1 MSHTPDQQTL
11 VLKILSYKPHQY
23 YEILQVTKSSSE
35 SDIKK
40 SYRKLAIKLHPDKNP
55 HPKADEAFKI
65 VNKAWGVL
73 SDPQKK
79 RIFDAT
85 GSDPDAR
92 FNPSMSSN
100 TARTSGMN
108 SRFGTEEVFNDDI
121 FEFFFGNQGARG
133 FGAAG
138 GGPQTFTFGSNGFT
152 FQSFGGAGGPGFG
165 SARPRQRQRAST
177 QPEDTNIYTTLKQ
190 LLPIIFFVLISI
202 IPSFFSES
210 SIPDYSF
217 NKTSK
222 FNYERSTPNLKIPFF
237 VNEKFMNKKNY
248 TNQQLKNFDSK
259 VENLFI
265 QDKRAKCSK
274 EQVIKNE
281 LIDEA
286 HGWFSTDQEKLK
298 RAQNY
303 PMPNCQVLR
312 HYNLI

>member
-1 MSHTPDQQTL
+1 MSHTSDQETL

-23 YEILQVTKSSSE
+23 YEILQVSKSSSE

-79 RIFDAT
+79 KIFDAT

-100 TARTSGMN
+100 SARTSGMN
-108 SRFGTEEVFNDDI
+108 SRYATQDVFNDDI

-133 FGAAG
+133 FGGG

-152 FQSFGGAGGPGFG
+152 FQSFGGPGGPGFG
-165 SARPRQRQRAST
+165 SARPRQRQRTST
-177 QPEDTNIYTTLKQ
+177 QPEDTSIYTTLKQ
-190 LLPIIFFVLISI
+190 LLPIILFVLISV

-217 NKTSK
+217 NKTTK
-222 FNYERSTPNLKIPFF
+222 FNSERSTPNLKIPFF

-248 TNQQLKNFDSK
+248 SNQQLRNFDSK